1 MIVYHGTPTKE
12 IYNEIMKNGIRVSKC
27 GTYGRGI
34 YCSGDI
40 NLAAEYSRVAE
51 CFREGQEYFAVP
63 IEIKDEDVV
72 ILTYS
77 ELAKICGQDCIVN
90 AKFNNARPIQEAK
103 EYCVRENIKV
113 LMIKYEDTDEVV
125 IYDVSAIMR
134 IG

>member
-12 IYNEIMKNGIRVSKC
+12 IYNEIMKNGIRVSKR

-34 YCSGDI
+34 YCSSDI

-63 IEIKDEDVV
+63 IELVDEDIV
-72 ILTYS
+72 ILQYS
-77 ELAKICGQDCIVN
+77 ELANICDQECNVN
-90 AKFNNARPIQEAK
+90 VKFNDAKPIQEAEK
-103 EYCVRENIKV
+103 YSAKENIKV

-125 IYDVSAIMR
+125 IYDVTAIKR